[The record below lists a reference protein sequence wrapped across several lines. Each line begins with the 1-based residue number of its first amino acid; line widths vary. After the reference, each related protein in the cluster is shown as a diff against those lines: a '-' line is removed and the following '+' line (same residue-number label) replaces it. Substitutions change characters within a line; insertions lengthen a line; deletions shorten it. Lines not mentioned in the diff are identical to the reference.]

1 MMAKKKKSR
10 FKNNLGHFVFF
21 DPKMGSIGALI
32 LGTAVF
38 FINYDHGLI
47 WGLTAALKQATF
59 TFFVGGMITRLCENI
74 ASAIKNDRKAIF
86 VAVLIP
92 TMISLILTYMV
103 HSLKGTPEPLNSTIP
118 TLLMAPW
125 GFLWWA
131 LRKRKQ
137 LKAANESI

>member
-1 MMAKKKKSR
+1 MQENKKSR

-21 DPKMGSIGALI
+21 DPKMGLIGAAI
-32 LGTAVF
+32 LGTVVF
-38 FINYDHGLI
+38 FINYDHGII
-47 WGLTAALKQATF
+47 WGVTAAAKQGIY
-59 TFFVGGMITRLCENI
+59 TFFVGGTITRLCENI
-74 ASAIKNDRKAIF
+74 ASAIKSDRTAIIA
-86 VAVLIP
+86 AVVVP
-92 TMISLILTYMV
+92 TTISLILTYAV

>member
-1 MMAKKKKSR
+1 MGKKNQ

-21 DPKMGSIGALI
+21 DPKMGAVGAVI
-32 LGTAVF
+32 LGTVVF
-38 FINYDHGLI
+38 FINYDHGII
-47 WGLTAALKQATF
+47 WGITAALKQGAF
-59 TFFVGGMITRLCENI
+59 TFFIGGTLTRLCENL
-74 ASAIKNDRKAIF
+74 ASAIKKEYLAILA
-86 VAVLIP
+86 AVVIP
-92 TMISLILTYMV
+92 TSISLMLTYTV

-137 LKAANESI
+137 LKTVKESI